1 MIRVRDLCFSYPGQ
15 PPALAGIDLDIAA
28 GESLAVIGANG
39 SGKTTLARCLN
50 GLHRPASGDIEV
62 DGWSVSDPEALP
74 AIRQR
79 VGMVF
84 QNPDDQLVATTVE
97 DEIAFGLENL
107 AVPSTEIRARV
118 DQVLAA
124 FHLTEYR
131 RHPPHRLSGGE
142 KQRLAVAAAVALRPG
157 YLVLDEPTAL
167 LDPCSRREV
176 IDLVRGLRQQAGVAT
191 IHITHA
197 PDEALDA
204 DRLVVLDRGRVVMD
218 ATPDRVFA
226 DPGPLLA
233 LGLGVPFASA
243 LAARLGL
250 SRALLADT
258 IPRTAAALA
267 VRLAPWA
274 QAVDQPAVGVPGPP
288 PAPPPTK
295 LLLEQLTHTY
305 DRGLPTAHVG
315 LAGVELNV
323 PTGAIVALIGPSG
336 SGKTTLAQH
345 LNALLRPDSGRILL
359 DGADLWSLPL
369 PRVRQRVGLVFQFP
383 ELQLFEETVGQDVGF
398 GPRNLG
404 YDRER
409 VDALVTAALDLVGLP
424 AASFA
429 NRSPL
434 ALSGGEKRRAA
445 IAGVLAMDPEVLV
458 LDEPTAGLDASAA
471 QSLTGLLRRLQAAG
485 KTLVLITHDMDL
497 VASLASHVAIMHRG
511 RVQRF
516 GLVRQVLADP
526 EFAAASGLEAPAPVQ
541 LASAWRELGIPLA
554 PSVLSLDE
562 LVEALR
568 PALSMAAP
576 GNEEGTR

>member
-1 MIRVRDLCFSYPGQ
+1 MIRVRNLCFSYPGQ
-15 PPALAGIDLDIAA
+15 PLALAGIDLDIAA
-28 GESLAVIGANG
+28 GASLAVVGANG

-50 GLHRPASGDIEV
+50 GLHLPTRGDIEV
-62 DGWSVSDPEALP
+62 DGWSVSDPLALP

-107 AVPSTEIRARV
+107 AVPTAEIRARV

-167 LDPCSRREV
+167 LDPRSRREV

-197 PDEALDA
+197 ADEALDA
-204 DRLVVLDRGRVVMD
+204 DRLVVLDQGRVVMD
-218 ATPDRVFA
+218 DAPARVFA

-243 LAARLGL
+243 VAARLDL
-250 SRALLADT
+250 SGALLDGEF
-258 IPRTAAALA
+258 PRTPAALA
-267 VRLAPWA
+267 ARLAPWA
-274 QAVDQPAVGVPGPP
+274 RAAVGRAAWAPEP
-288 PAPPPTK
+288 PAASTPIK
-295 LLLEQLTHTY
+295 LAAEQLTYTY
-305 DRGLPTAHVG
+305 DPGLPTAHVG
-315 LAGVELNV
+315 LAGAELNV
-323 PTGAIVALIGPSG
+323 PVGAIVALIGPSG

-345 LNALLRPDSGRILL
+345 LNALLHPDAGRILL

-383 ELQLFEETVGQDVGF
+383 ELQLFEETVWQDVGF

-404 YDRER
+404 YGRER
-409 VDALVTAALDLVGLP
+409 VDALVAAALDLVGLP
-424 AASFA
+424 AARFA
-429 NRSPL
+429 ARSPL

-471 QSLTGLLRRLQAAG
+471 RSLTCLLRRLHAAG

-497 VASLASHVAIMHRG
+497 VATLASHVAVMHRG
-511 RVQRF
+511 RVQCF
-516 GLVRQVLADP
+516 GPVRQVLTDP
-526 EFAAASGLEAPAPVQ
+526 EFATASGLEAPAPVQ
-541 LASAWRELGIPLA
+541 LASAWRELGIPITA
-554 PSVLSLDE
+554 
-562 LVEALR
+562 
-568 PALSMAAP
+568 PALSLEELAQVLTPALSAAAP
-576 GNEEGTR
+576 GNEGGTR